1 MSVGLT
7 ELITG
12 VGSTEPA
19 KSGGAGFADAGAD
32 KERRRRL
39 CRRREREQ

>member
-19 KSGGAGFADAGAD
+19 SSVGVGLADAGAGT
-32 KERRRRL
+32 ERRRPL
-39 CRRREREQ
+39 CPRRERA

>member
-1 MSVGLT
+1 MSVGPT

-12 VGSTEPA
+12 VGSPEPA
-19 KSGGAGFADAGAD
+19 RSAGAGLAGAVEG

-39 CRRREREQ
+39 CRRERA

>member
-19 KSGGAGFADAGAD
+19 SSAGDGLADAGAST
-32 KERRRRL
+32 ERRRRL
-39 CRRREREQ
+39 CGRRERE

>member
-19 KSGGAGFADAGAD
+19 VSEGVGLADAVAD
-32 KERRRRL
+32 RERRRRL
-39 CRRREREQ
+39 CRRRVRD

>member
-1 MSVGLT
+1 MSVGST

-19 KSGGAGFADAGAD
+19 ESEGAGSAGAGSG
-32 KERRRRL
+32 E
-39 CRRREREQ
+39 